1 VSGWSRRTVYGLALL
16 LMLSMLASCTKAEP
30 PRVLRQISPYELT
43 AQDGTPFGSTQLS
56 GNPYLVSFFFTSCST
71 VCPPIMEE
79 MKAIQDELLAR
90 SNPTQLISIT
100 VDPDNDS
107 PGRLKTYADKLG
119 AASPGW
125 MFLTGPNALVKE
137 VVVNRLMT
145 HMGEAATGPNGLVD
159 IGHGSHVL
167 VIDGQGRLRGVHEPV
182 SALREDLME
191 TLDILATESR

>member
-1 VSGWSRRTVYGLALL
+1 MNESSRRWGHKLALVL
-16 LMLSMLASCTKAEP
+16 VLSALASCTKAEP
-30 PRVLRQISPYELT
+30 PRVLRHISPFELT
-43 AQDGTPFGSTQLS
+43 SQDGASFGSEHLS

-79 MKAIQDELLAR
+79 MKSIQDQLMTR

-107 PGRLKTYADKLG
+107 PARLKTYANELG
-119 AASPGW
+119 ATTPGW
-125 MFLTGPNALVKE
+125 TFLTGSNALVKE

-145 HMGEAATGPNGLVD
+145 HMGEAATGPGGLVD

-182 SALREDLME
+182 ATTRDDLLE
-191 TLDILATESR
+191 TLDLLVAESP